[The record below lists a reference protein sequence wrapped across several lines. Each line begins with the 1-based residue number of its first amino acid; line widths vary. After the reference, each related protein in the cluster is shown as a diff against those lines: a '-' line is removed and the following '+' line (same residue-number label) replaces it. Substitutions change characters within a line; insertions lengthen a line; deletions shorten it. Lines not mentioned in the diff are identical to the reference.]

1 MVFVLFF
8 FVCCGVQYQCQC
20 RMFYL
25 YLVYNT
31 CILYIYITK
40 CMYNQF
46 FFHHFHP
53 VPQLFP
59 INFLGMV
66 TWRSSSASVE
76 RERPHCV
83 LTHRWRIFRENDPQG
98 FRFRGQF
105 AWILCAPCFFF
116 NSICILKVP
125 WNQSDTYLKLK
136 GTTKTLHILLTILS
150 DLPTGCIFC
159 LRFFISWTVLFNR
172 LSW

>member
-1 MVFVLFF
+1 MPAPTRASHLDDMVFVLFF

-105 AWILCAPCFFF
+105 AWILCAPCFFSTVYVF
-116 NSICILKVP
+116 WRFPEIRVIPISSWKERLKHCTSCWQFWV
-125 WNQSDTYLKLK
+125 TYPL
-136 GTTKTLHILLTILS
+136 GAY
-150 DLPTGCIFC
+150 F
-159 LRFFISWTVLFNR
+159 V
-172 LSW
+172 